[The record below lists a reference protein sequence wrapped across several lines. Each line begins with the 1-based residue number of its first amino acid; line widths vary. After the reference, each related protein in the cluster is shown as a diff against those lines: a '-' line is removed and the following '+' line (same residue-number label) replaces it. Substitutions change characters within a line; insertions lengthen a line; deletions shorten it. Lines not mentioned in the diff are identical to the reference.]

1 MKNKTQYNC
10 AKLRFSLNKG
20 RTLWNRPMLGLVWFD
35 IPDWPDLMGLFCFL
49 ETVTHCQ
56 DHILKGYIWFVW
68 SSTPY
73 SGNKWECYLCET
85 NHQRK
90 REDRATKPVVC
101 RKAKFCNCI
110 SNIWDWE
117 QEWKTVFPTFQNRN
131 GIETLHSNF
140 PTGIPTHPWF
150 TADNCLEPKD
160 NHPEAVTWHYNVL
173 IKTESKCMKID

>member
-73 SGNKWECYLCET
+73 SGDKWECYLCET
-85 NHQRK
+85 NHQRT

-101 RKAKFCNCI
+101 QKAEFCNCI
-110 SNIWDWE
+110 FAFLTFGIENRNGKLFSQLSRTGMGLKHCI
-117 QEWKTVFPTFQNRN
+117 PTFQLEFPLTPDLQQ
-131 GIETLHSNF
+131 ITASSQKIITLKRSHDI
-140 PTGIPTHPWF
+140 TMYW
-150 TADNCLEPKD
+150 
-160 NHPEAVTWHYNVL
+160 
-173 IKTESKCMKID
+173 

>member
-73 SGNKWECYLCET
+73 SGDKWEIPTGNVTYVRQTT
-85 NHQRK
+85 NEQGKIELLSQWSVGRRSFAIAFLTFGIENRNGKLFSQLSRTGMGLKH
-90 REDRATKPVVC
+90 
-101 RKAKFCNCI
+101 CI
-110 SNIWDWE
+110 
-117 QEWKTVFPTFQNRN
+117 PTFQLEFPLTPDLQQ
-131 GIETLHSNF
+131 ITASSQKIITLKRSHDI
-140 PTGIPTHPWF
+140 TMYW
-150 TADNCLEPKD
+150 
-160 NHPEAVTWHYNVL
+160 
-173 IKTESKCMKID
+173 